1 MTELVRARRGV
12 LLLAVA
18 LAAGCAR
25 SDPERELRATVDK
38 MARALEDKRAADFLE
53 HVSQDFTRES
63 GAFGKD
69 EARRM
74 IAAALL
80 RNEKITLAVAVTDIN
95 LLGGDAA
102 NVRIRV
108 VATGG
113 SGLLPERGQVWD
125 FTSAWRRER
134 GTWRVFNAEWREGI

>member
-1 MTELVRARRGV
+1 MPSRRAM
-12 LLLAVA
+12 LLATA
-18 LAAGCAR
+18 GLLAGCAR
-25 SDPERELRATVDK
+25 SDPERELRATVDA
-38 MARALEDKRAADFLE
+38 MARALEDKRAADFLD
-53 HVSQDFTRES
+53 HVSADFTRES
-63 GAFGKD
+63 GVFGKD
-69 EARRM
+69 DARRLL
-74 IAAALL
+74 AAALL

-95 LLGGDAA
+95 LLGRDAA

-113 SGLLPERGQVWD
+113 SGLLPERGQVWE